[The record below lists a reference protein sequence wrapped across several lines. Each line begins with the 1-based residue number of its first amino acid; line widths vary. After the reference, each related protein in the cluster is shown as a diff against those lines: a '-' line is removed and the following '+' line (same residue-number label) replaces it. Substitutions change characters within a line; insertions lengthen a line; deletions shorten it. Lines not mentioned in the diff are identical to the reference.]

1 MDLQYYGNQL
11 EMVVHACNLHI
22 HNEQDAG
29 GEEFKV
35 IPMLHRK
42 LQSSLAYDKKN
53 KQMKPRTKQINTI

>member
-22 HNEQDAG
+22 HNEQDGG
-29 GEEFKV
+29 GEEFNV
-35 IPMLHRK
+35 IPML

-53 KQMKPRTKQINTI
+53 KQIKPRTKQINTI